1 MRAEALSVSPLLV
14 TPTMSSWSGV
24 STFISGGWMSQIVLY
39 SQVVD
44 FVGGAGPATGAQQ
57 HLQVVAWPEEHALL
71 PAVAQGFL
79 KTPI

>member
-24 STFISGGWMSQIVLY
+24 SMFISGGQMSQTVLY

-44 FVGGAGPATGAQQ
+44 FVEVLA
-57 HLQVVAWPEEHALL
+57 
-71 PAVAQGFL
+71 
-79 KTPI
+79 